1 MILAEP
7 FVVRSVIILRLSLPP
22 VLWGGLTDELT
33 DCCRSG
39 ATRAGELV
47 VMDFF
52 LCHGNFMRPKKKAAA
67 PTAPPLH
74 RTLHFQQRSACCE
87 VMRSCFFPGRDAD
100 FMSCIRFF

>member
-7 FVVRSVIILRLSLPP
+7 FVVRSVIILRLSLLP
-22 VLWGGLTDELT
+22 VLWGGLADELT

-52 LCHGNFMRPKKKAAA
+52 LCHGNFRRPKKKNH
-67 PTAPPLH
+67 TARLIFSND
-74 RTLHFQQRSACCE
+74 RRAVKLCE
-87 VMRSCFFPGRDAD
+87 VVFSQAGTQ
-100 FMSCIRFF
+100 IL

>member
-52 LCHGNFMRPKKKAAA
+52 LCHGNFIRP
-67 PTAPPLH
+67 PPPPSTARFIFSNDRRAVKL
-74 RTLHFQQRSACCE
+74 CE
-87 VMRSCFFPGRDAD
+87 VVFSQAGMQ
-100 FMSCIRFF
+100 IL

>member
-7 FVVRSVIILRLSLPP
+7 FVVRSVIILRLSLPL

-39 ATRAGELV
+39 ATQAGELV

-67 PTAPPLH
+67 PTAPSSTARFISSNGRRAVKL
-74 RTLHFQQRSACCE
+74 CE
-87 VMRSCFFPGRDAD
+87 VVFSQAGTQ
-100 FMSCIRFF
+100 IL

>member
-7 FVVRSVIILRLSLPP
+7 FVVHSVIILRLSLPP

-52 LCHGNFMRPKKKAAA
+52 LCHGNFIRPKKKRLLR
-67 PTAPPLH
+67 PPPPSSTARFIFSNDRRAVKL
-74 RTLHFQQRSACCE
+74 CE
-87 VMRSCFFPGRDAD
+87 VVFSQAGTQ
-100 FMSCIRFF
+100 IL

>member
-39 ATRAGELV
+39 ATQAGELV

-67 PTAPPLH
+67 PTAPPFTARFIFSNDRRAVKL
-74 RTLHFQQRSACCE
+74 CE
-87 VMRSCFFPGRDAD
+87 VVFSQAGTQ
-100 FMSCIRFF
+100 IL

>member
-7 FVVRSVIILRLSLPP
+7 FVVHSVIILRLSLLP

-52 LCHGNFMRPKKKAAA
+52 LCHGNFIRPKKKRLLR
-67 PTAPPLH
+67 PPPPPPPH
-74 RTLHFQQRSACCE
+74 AS
-87 VMRSCFFPGRDAD
+87 FPATIGAL
-100 FMSCIRFF
+100 